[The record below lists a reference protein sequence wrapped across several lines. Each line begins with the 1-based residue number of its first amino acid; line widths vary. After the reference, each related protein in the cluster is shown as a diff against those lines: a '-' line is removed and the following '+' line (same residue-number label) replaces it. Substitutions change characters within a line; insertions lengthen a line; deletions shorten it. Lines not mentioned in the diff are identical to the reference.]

1 MSEYNILNEHRKQVL
16 RKVITA
22 IQLVLMMI
30 ALGIIMGYFIQQHL
44 YDSDNT
50 NLDRIEVVQVTLD
63 DTRRVPCV
71 VQNGYIC
78 TCDWTHASGSDNLE

>member
-22 IQLVLMMI
+22 IQFVLMAI

-71 VQNGYIC
+71 VQDGYIR
-78 TCDWTHASGSDNLE
+78 TCDWPHASGSDNLE

>member
-22 IQLVLMMI
+22 IQLVLMAI

-71 VQNGYIC
+71 VQDGYIR
-78 TCDWTHASGSDNLE
+78 TCDWTHASGSDSLE